1 MILPLASVVALA
13 QQCAPSVAPETL
25 VSVVHAESKFDTL
38 AIGVNAR
45 GVRAE
50 IPATAA
56 AAARIARSL
65 IAKGYNIDLGLGQ
78 INSANLRWLGL
89 SVEDTFDPCRNLA
102 AAARVLSS
110 NFLNAARTQ
119 GSSDRAI
126 SVALSMYNTGS
137 QARGFGNGY
146 VAGLCELCGH
156 HSRDQGISANRR
168 RLGQARPA
176 ETRIRNANPGAPHC
190 AGSGKSTAVLGHF
203 RTRPNRLDN
212 GVWRRDAAIERRTD
226 RMTVSASTVSAWLPP
241 RRRAFVQTLALIVAA
256 MLVSMLLSDPAH
268 AQAADGVTSM
278 AENIKTWL
286 TGTFAKTIAVIAVV
300 IVGFMFF
307 TGRASLGLLVT
318 VIVGIFIVFSAQW
331 IVDTITGGA

>member
-1 MILPLASVVALA
+1 MILQLASVVALA

-50 IPATAA
+50 VPATPA

-110 NFLNAARTQ
+110 NFLDAARTQ

-146 VAGLCELCGH
+146 VARVYASSALIIPAIRGLTPIGAGPV
-156 HSRDQGISANRR
+156 SPSPP
-168 RLGQARPA
+168 RPA
-176 ETRIRNANPGAPHC
+176 TETPIQEPQ
-190 AGSGKSTAVLGHF
+190 
-203 RTRPNRLDN
+203 
-212 GVWRRDAAIERRTD
+212 I
-226 RMTVSASTVSAWLPP
+226 
-241 RRRAFVQTLALIVAA
+241 
-256 MLVSMLLSDPAH
+256 
-268 AQAADGVTSM
+268 AQAAAKALRSWDISARAQTASMMVFGDGTSPPR
-278 AENIKTWL
+278 EGPTE
-286 TGTFAKTIAVIAVV
+286 
-300 IVGFMFF
+300 
-307 TGRASLGLLVT
+307 
-318 VIVGIFIVFSAQW
+318 
-331 IVDTITGGA
+331 